1 MLNTALLNI
10 ALLPKCWQAQWVF
23 SGCLR
28 LFGLFELLYW
38 KSMMWF
44 AIQTAD
50 APSPLVSITATW
62 TESSL
67 QGPTDTDSF
76 ASLSFFPHEQPA
88 PDFFYPTE
96 SAACPLAPSF
106 FSLST
111 HTSSLI
117 FFFFFVTLMPLL
129 SCCTTVPLYLP
140 LSSLPGGIY
149 QAAGAG
155 GLQHRL
161 CQPTLWTW
169 D

>member
-1 MLNTALLNI
+1 
-10 ALLPKCWQAQWVF
+10 
-23 SGCLR
+23 
-28 LFGLFELLYW
+28 
-38 KSMMWF
+38 MMWF

-67 QGPTDTDSF
+67 QGPADTYSF
-76 ASLSFFPHEQPA
+76 ASLSFFPHEQHA
-88 PDFFYPTE
+88 LDFFYPTE

-117 FFFFFVTLMPLL
+117 LFNFFFVTIMPLL

-155 GLQHRL
+155 RLQHRL

-169 D
+169 DQEEEGEKDVWILMSLLRTQVRTYTETHTQPMLSLI